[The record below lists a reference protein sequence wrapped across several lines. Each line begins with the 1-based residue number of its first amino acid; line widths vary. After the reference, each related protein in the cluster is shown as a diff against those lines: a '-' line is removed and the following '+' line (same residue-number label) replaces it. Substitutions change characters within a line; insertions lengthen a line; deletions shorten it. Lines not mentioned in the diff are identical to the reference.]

1 MIKGIIFD
9 LDGVLAFTDKYH
21 YKAWKKIADEE
32 NIYFDEIINN
42 QLRGISRMDS
52 LNIILKNAKKKYSD
66 EEKEALAYKKNEI
79 YKESLSELQPSDI
92 TNDVRNTL
100 VALREKG
107 IKLAIASSSKNTMSI
122 ITKTDLIKYFDAV
135 VDGNQISKSKP
146 DPEVFLKAAE
156 KLNLS
161 PNECLIVE
169 DAIPGINAGI
179 AGGFKT
185 IGINDASH
193 YNKATYKIDNIKEV
207 LKCLED

>member
-1 MIKGIIFD
+1 
-9 LDGVLAFTDKYH
+9 
-21 YKAWKKIADEE
+21 
-32 NIYFDEIINN
+32 
-42 QLRGISRMDS
+42 MDS

-107 IKLAIASSSKNTMSI
+107 IKLAIGSSSKNTMSI

-146 DPEVFLKAAE
+146 DPEVFLKVAE

>member
-42 QLRGISRMDS
+42 QLRGISTMDS

-66 EEKEALAYKKNEI
+66 EEKEALAHKKNEI

-92 TNDVRNTL
+92 TNDVRDTL
-100 VALREKG
+100 VALREKD
-107 IKLAIASSSKNTMSI
+107 IKLAIGSSSKNTMSI